1 VDVSTTTSQ
10 PIVIAKIADALD
22 DVEPEL
28 VAAIL
33 DVLDGEIEVE
43 DVGALVAA
51 GLEDADSVI
60 VEAVVAALN
69 NADDAVKSELESQL
83 NVFSGAL
90 DSYKPLGSNVTVAER
105 RTIVAITATV
115 ASPVSPLPTRRRK
128 V

>member
-1 VDVSTTTSQ
+1 MDVSTTTSQ

-115 ASPVSPLPTRRRK
+115 ASPVSPLSTRRRK